1 MRGRGVLEG
10 GLRGEGVDKTVGG
23 WFGGGLG
30 IELLELKMLVR
41 LKIIQWI
48 QGFYIEV
55 KSKSSVV
62 NTWFEIESS
71 LAMMLLLEE

>member
-1 MRGRGVLEG
+1 MWIRRLGAVLGV
-10 GLRGEGVDKTVGG
+10 
-23 WFGGGLG
+23 GLG
-30 IELLELKMLVR
+30 IELLELKMVVR

-62 NTWFEIESS
+62 NTWVEIESS
-71 LAMMLLLEE
+71 LAMMLLLDE

>member
-23 WFGGGLG
+23 CFGGGLG
-30 IELLELKMLVR
+30 IELLE

-62 NTWFEIESS
+62 NTWVEIESS